1 MGSTTRV
8 IGDFIRLRTR
18 LIAASVSALALSSS
32 AMAIERWQ
40 LNMTPGVTQLSQD
53 VYHLHMIIFYICCVI
68 GALVFGAM
76 FYSMYKFRKSK
87 GAIPATWSHS
97 TVAEIIWTVVPILI
111 LIVMA
116 IPATKVL
123 YNMYDT
129 GKPELTINVTGYQWL
144 WEYEYQKGELYRD
157 DNFKFASRLDRAS
170 DTTRRLRSG
179 KNPNDVKNYLL
190 NVDRRLIL
198 PADTKIRFTF
208 TADDVI
214 HAWWVPVLGW
224 KQDAIP
230 GFVND
235 NWTKIPASAVGIY
248 RGQCTELCGKDH
260 GFMPIVVEVVP
271 KAEFNARVTAMRAE
285 MNPVNPVAAPT
296 PQVASTTVTTP
307 PGSPEIAQSATGS
320 NTSQSFE

>member
-1 MGSTTRV
+1 MGIKTTVVGGVGAIVLSTC
-8 IGDFIRLRTR
+8 
-18 LIAASVSALALSSS
+18 AA
-32 AMAIERWQ
+32 AIERWQ

-87 GAIPATWSHS
+87 GAVPATWSHS

-144 WEYEYQKGELYRD
+144 WEYEYQKGDLYRD
-157 DNFKFASRLDRAS
+157 DNFKFASRLDRTS
-170 DTTRRLRSG
+170 DVTRRLGSG
-179 KNPNDVKNYLL
+179 KNPNDVDNYLL

-235 NWTKIPASAVGIY
+235 NWTKIPGSAVGIY

-285 MNPVNPVAAPT
+285 MNPSSPVSAPA
-296 PQVASTTVTTP
+296 PQVASVAAVDSATP
-307 PGSPEIAQSATGS
+307 PSADVIATSANVGAGAAAAP
-320 NTSQSFE
+320 TSQSFE